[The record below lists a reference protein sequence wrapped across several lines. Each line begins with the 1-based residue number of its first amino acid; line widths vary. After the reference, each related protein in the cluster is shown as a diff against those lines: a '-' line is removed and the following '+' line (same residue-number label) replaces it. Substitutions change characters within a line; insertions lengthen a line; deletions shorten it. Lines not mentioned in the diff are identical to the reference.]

1 MRGFRFVL
9 ASNRAVTPKEA
20 PVWARRDGADW
31 LLELHVQPGAK
42 VTAAVGEHGGRL
54 KLKIA
59 APPVDNKANAHLLA
73 WLAAQLGV
81 PKSAVRLV
89 RGEASRQK
97 TVAVRG
103 VECPWLEIEKNRKT

>member
-1 MRGFRFVL
+1 ML
-9 ASNRAVTPKEA
+9 
-20 PVWARRDGADW
+20 D
-31 LLELHVQPGAK
+31 LHVQPGAK
-42 VTAAVGEHGGRL
+42 VTAVAGEHGGRL

-59 APPVDNKANAHLLA
+59 APPVDNKANAHLLS

-103 VECPWLEIEKNRKT
+103 VERPWIEIENNRKT

>member
-1 MRGFRFVL
+1 MPPSER
-9 ASNRAVTPKEA
+9 P
-20 PVWARRDGADW
+20 PVWARRDGAGW

-59 APPVDNKANAHLLA
+59 APAVDNKANAHLLA

-89 RGEASRQK
+89 RGDTSRQK
-97 TVAVRG
+97 TLAVSG
-103 VECPWLEIEKNRKT
+103 VETPWLDIGKNSKT

>member
-1 MRGFRFVL
+1 M
-9 ASNRAVTPKEA
+9 AHSEPPA
-20 PVWARRDGADW
+20 WARRDGADW
-31 LLELHVQPGAK
+31 LLELHVQPGARI
-42 VTAAVGEHGGRL
+42 TAAVGEHGGRL

-89 RGEASRQK
+89 RGETSRQK
-97 TVAVRG
+97 TVAVCG
-103 VECPWLEIEKNRKT
+103 VDTPWRDIENNSKT

>member
-1 MRGFRFVL
+1 MAR
-9 ASNRAVTPKEA
+9 SEEEPI
-20 PVWARRDGADW
+20 PVWARRNAAGW

-42 VTAAVGEHGGRL
+42 RTAAVGEHGGRL

-89 RGEASRQK
+89 RGESSRQK
-97 TVAVRG
+97 TVAVCG
-103 VECPWLEIEKNRKT
+103 VDAPWREIGKNRQT

>member
-1 MRGFRFVL
+1 L
-9 ASNRAVTPKEA
+9 APSDPPA
-20 PVWARRDGADW
+20 WARRDGALW

-42 VTAAVGEHGGRL
+42 RTEAVGEHGGRL

-89 RGEASRQK
+89 RGETSRQK
-97 TVAVRG
+97 TVAVSG
-103 VECPWLEIEKNRKT
+103 VETPWRVIENNGKK

>member
-1 MRGFRFVL
+1 MLPSEQPPRL
-9 ASNRAVTPKEA
+9 
-20 PVWARRDGADW
+20 WARRDGADW

-59 APPVDNKANAHLLA
+59 APAVDNRANAHLLA

-89 RGEASRQK
+89 RGDTSRHK
-97 TVAVRG
+97 TVAVSG
-103 VECPWLEIEKNRKT
+103 VETPWLDIGKNSKT

>member
-1 MRGFRFVL
+1 MAL
-9 ASNRAVTPKEA
+9 SEP

-31 LLELHVQPGAK
+31 LLELHVQPGARI
-42 VTAAVGEHGGRL
+42 TAAVGEHGGRL

-89 RGEASRQK
+89 RGETSRQK
-97 TVAVRG
+97 TVAVCG
-103 VECPWLEIEKNRKT
+103 VDTPWRDIENNSKT

>member
-1 MRGFRFVL
+1 L
-9 ASNRAVTPKEA
+9 ALSEP

-31 LLELHVQPGAK
+31 LLELHVQPGARI
-42 VTAAVGEHGGRL
+42 TAAVGEHGGRL

-89 RGEASRQK
+89 RGETSRQK
-97 TVAVRG
+97 TVAVCG
-103 VECPWLEIEKNRKT
+103 VDTPWRDIENNSKT

>member
-1 MRGFRFVL
+1 M
-9 ASNRAVTPKEA
+9 APCEP

-31 LLELHVQPGAK
+31 LLALHVQPGAK
-42 VTAAVGEHGGRL
+42 QTVALGEHGGRL

-81 PKSAVRLV
+81 PKTSVRLV
-89 RGEASRQK
+89 RGETSRQK
-97 TVAVRG
+97 TVAVSG
-103 VECPWLEIEKNRKT
+103 LETPWLDIEKNLQT

>member
-1 MRGFRFVL
+1 MVP
-9 ASNRAVTPKEA
+9 SEP
-20 PVWARRDGADW
+20 PIWARRDGAGW

-59 APPVDNKANAHLLA
+59 APAVDNKANAHLLA

-81 PKSAVRLV
+81 PKSAVRLI
-89 RGEASRQK
+89 RGETSRRK
-97 TVAVRG
+97 TVAVSG
-103 VECPWLEIEKNRKT
+103 VETPWLDIGKISKT

>member
-1 MRGFRFVL
+1 M
-9 ASNRAVTPKEA
+9 AHSEP

-31 LLELHVQPGAK
+31 LLELHVQPGARI
-42 VTAAVGEHGGRL
+42 TAAVGEHGGRL

-89 RGEASRQK
+89 RGETSRQK
-97 TVAVRG
+97 TVAVCG
-103 VECPWLEIEKNRKT
+103 VDTPWRDIENNSKT